1 MRLISNSDAA
11 AKHFGPIEAVRIL
24 ARAGFAGIDWSFFD
38 MWQEDNEWNQ
48 PNWRELAQAV
58 REEAAKCG
66 VAIVQAHAPFPSSGD
81 TKAFDEHAMEI
92 ILRAMET
99 ASIMGATQIVV
110 HPRHHVPYQHNAR
123 LLFDESVAM
132 YRSLIPYC
140 EKWHIRVCAE
150 NMWQWDKR
158 REIIVDSICS
168 QPEEFNALLDAVDS
182 PWIIGCLDL
191 GHSALVGVE
200 PADFIRKMGPQRLQA
215 LHVQDVDWRRDNHDM
230 PFNRNLDWEAICQA
244 LADIG
249 YAGDFTFE
257 ADHWQ
262 SRFPTELLEDANVM
276 LARVGRYLMER
287 INAHRHE

>member
-1 MRLISNSDAA
+1 MRLISNSEVL
-11 AKHFGPIEAVRIL
+11 AKHFGPIEAVRMF
-24 ARAGFAGIDWSFFD
+24 ACVGFDGIDWSFFD

-48 PNWRELAQAV
+48 PSWRELAQAV

-81 TKAFDEHAMEI
+81 TPDFDARAMDI
-92 ILRAMET
+92 ILRAMEA

-110 HPRHHVPYQHNAR
+110 HPRQQLAYQHHAER
-123 LLFDESVAM
+123 LFDESVQM

-158 REIIVDSICS
+158 REVIVDSICS
-168 QPEEFNALLDAVDS
+168 QPKEFNALLDAVNS

-200 PADFIRKMGPQRLQA
+200 PADFIRAMGNQRLQA
-215 LHVQDVDWRRDNHDM
+215 LHVHDVDWRHDNHDM
-230 PFNRNLDWEAICQA
+230 PFNRNLDWESICKA
-244 LADIG
+244 LADIR
-249 YAGDFTFE
+249 YTGDFTFE
-257 ADHWQ
+257 ADTWQ
-262 SRFPTELLEDANVM
+262 SRFPAPLLEDANAM
-276 LARVGRYLMER
+276 LVKVGRYLMER
-287 INAHRHE
+287 IEAYRHA